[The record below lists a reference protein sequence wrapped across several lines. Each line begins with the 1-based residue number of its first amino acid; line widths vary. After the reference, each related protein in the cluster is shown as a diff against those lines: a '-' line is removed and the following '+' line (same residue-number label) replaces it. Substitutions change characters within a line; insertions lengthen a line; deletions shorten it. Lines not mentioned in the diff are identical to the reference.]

1 MSKADQNVYPESYVP
16 LMTARQKLPASET
29 SFMINLLAMAAAFV
43 IVIAIKIANLGLSTP
58 VVLAVFAGVMSAMVW
73 TLEYI
78 RYGKKS
84 FAQKWMWRRK
94 ISWSRVGFKLLGLA
108 CVFAVLAFGYW
119 VLPVYKDQLFV
130 TYLEVLR
137 QGFVFLVLVSVL
149 YFILM
154 DKIEEQ
160 PENAYWQLG
169 RWLTGHR
176 KDAHKPEMVELFRGW
191 GVKFF
196 YLALMMPYFCI
207 RLDWFL
213 KADFSRMFDYP
224 YNIFHY
230 CNELVF
236 LVDLAFAATGYMMTF
251 RLFNTQIRSSEPT
264 VLGWLAALACY
275 WPFWADVF
283 GRYYFAYNTGVSW
296 TQVFAGNEA
305 MFMLWMGL
313 ILLCETIYS
322 LATVA
327 LGLHFS
333 NLTYRGL
340 VSGGPYAYTKHPAYV
355 FKNISWWLMSMP
367 FLAWSED
374 PALAIKGSFLLLG
387 LNGLYYLRAKTEE
400 NHLSHYPE
408 YVEYA
413 LAMNQKSIF
422 APVAKLLPFLKYKVP
437 EK

>member
-16 LMTARQKLPASET
+16 LMTVRQKLPASET

-196 YLALMMPYFCI
+196 YLAVDDAL
-207 RLDWFL
+207 FL
-213 KADFSRMFDYP
+213 Y
-224 YNIFHY
+224 
-230 CNELVF
+230 
-236 LVDLAFAATGYMMTF
+236 
-251 RLFNTQIRSSEPT
+251 
-264 VLGWLAALACY
+264 
-275 WPFWADVF
+275 
-283 GRYYFAYNTGVSW
+283 
-296 TQVFAGNEA
+296 
-305 MFMLWMGL
+305 
-313 ILLCETIYS
+313 
-322 LATVA
+322 
-327 LGLHFS
+327 
-333 NLTYRGL
+333 
-340 VSGGPYAYTKHPAYV
+340 
-355 FKNISWWLMSMP
+355 
-367 FLAWSED
+367 
-374 PALAIKGSFLLLG
+374 
-387 LNGLYYLRAKTEE
+387 
-400 NHLSHYPE
+400 
-408 YVEYA
+408 
-413 LAMNQKSIF
+413 
-422 APVAKLLPFLKYKVP
+422 
-437 EK
+437 